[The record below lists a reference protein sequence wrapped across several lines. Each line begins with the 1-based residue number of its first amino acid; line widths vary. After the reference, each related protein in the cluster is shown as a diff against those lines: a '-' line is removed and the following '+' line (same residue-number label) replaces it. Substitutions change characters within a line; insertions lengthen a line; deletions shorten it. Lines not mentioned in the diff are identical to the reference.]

1 MQTVDVVDGVF
12 RVDVAAVADVF
23 YNNCLRPMPVRG
35 TLVARAPDSVREF
48 TCDASA
54 VTCSDADQWTVHHAR
69 LYVEVEPDGER
80 VKVLRVS
87 AQKKV
92 QEDMCT
98 AAIWP
103 PPGTST
109 QKYIFH

>member
-35 TLVARAPDSVREF
+35 TLVARAPDSVHEF

-54 VTCSDADQWTVHHAR
+54 VSCSDADQWTVHHAR
-69 LYVEVEPDGER
+69 LYVEVEPDGEQ

-92 QEDMCT
+92 PEGT
-98 AAIWP
+98 FSVTPWP

-109 QKYIFH
+109 RKYIFH